1 MLYYILFSS
10 DLSAQEAVVIFLIT
24 LVAFFVSI
32 SVHEFAHGFTAT
44 KMGDPTPKLAGRV
57 TLNPFKHISLSGLLC
72 FALLG
77 VGWAKPMPINPLNFK
92 KYRKGIR
99 LTSIAGILANFIL
112 GLICAGIYALIIAFV
127 PISSVYI
134 EYILIAL
141 QYFML
146 VNSFLALFNI
156 LPIYPLD
163 GFNFVTSFM
172 RADNKFIQYNVR
184 NGFKIL
190 LGILLATVLIDL
202 LFGFDILDFYLSL
215 IYNYIYMPI
224 AYLGVL

>member
-57 TLNPFKHISLSGLLC
+57 TLNPFKHISLSGLIC

-112 GLICAGIYALIIAFV
+112 GLICAIIFALIIAFV
-127 PISSVYI
+127 PISNIYI
-134 EYILIAL
+134 EYILLLL

-156 LPIYPLD
+156 IPIYPLD
-163 GFNFVTSFM
+163 GFNFITSFM
-172 RADNKFIQYNVR
+172 KADNKFIQYNVR

-202 LFGFDILDFYLSL
+202 LFGFDIFDFYLSL
-215 IYNYIYMPI
+215 IYNYIYIPI
-224 AYLGVL
+224 GFLGV

>member
-24 LVAFFVSI
+24 LVAFFVSLA
-32 SVHEFAHGFTAT
+32 VHEFAHGFTAT

-112 GLICAGIYALIIAFV
+112 GLICAIIFALIIAFV
-127 PISSVYI
+127 PISNIYI
-134 EYILIAL
+134 EYILLLL

-156 LPIYPLD
+156 IPIYPLD
-163 GFNFVTSFM
+163 GFNFITSFM
-172 RADNKFIQYNVR
+172 KADNKFIQYNVR

-202 LFGFDILDFYLSL
+202 LFGFDIFDFYLSL
-215 IYNYIYMPI
+215 IYNYIYIPI
-224 AYLGVL
+224 GFLGV

>member
-10 DLSAQEAVVIFLIT
+10 NLTAQEAVVIFLIT
-24 LVAFFVSI
+24 LISFFVSI
-32 SVHEFAHGFTAT
+32 SVHEFAHGFTAV

-112 GLICAGIYALIIAFV
+112 GLICAIIFALIVAFAPV
-127 PISSVYI
+127 SNVYI
-134 EYILIAL
+134 EYILLLL

-156 LPIYPLD
+156 IPIYPLD
-163 GFNFVTSFM
+163 GFNFITSFM
-172 RADNKFIQYNVR
+172 KADNKFIQYNVR

-202 LFGFDILDFYLSL
+202 LFGFDIFDFYLSL
-215 IYNYIYMPI
+215 IYNYIYIPI
-224 AYLGVL
+224 GFLGV

>member
-32 SVHEFAHGFTAT
+32 SVHEFAHGFTAV

-112 GLICAGIYALIIAFV
+112 GLICAIIFALIIAFV
-127 PISSVYI
+127 PISNIYI
-134 EYILIAL
+134 EYILLLL

-156 LPIYPLD
+156 IPIYPLD
-163 GFNFVTSFM
+163 GFNFITSFM
-172 RADNKFIQYNVR
+172 KADNKFIQYNVR

-202 LFGFDILDFYLSL
+202 LFGFDIFDFYLSL
-215 IYNYIYMPI
+215 IYNYIYIPI
-224 AYLGVL
+224 GFLGV

>member
-24 LVAFFVSI
+24 LVAFFVSLA
-32 SVHEFAHGFTAT
+32 VHEFAHGFTAV

-112 GLICAGIYALIIAFV
+112 GLICAIIFALIVAFAPV
-127 PISSVYI
+127 SNVYI
-134 EYILIAL
+134 EYILLLL

-156 LPIYPLD
+156 IPIYPLD
-163 GFNFVTSFM
+163 GFNFITSFM
-172 RADNKFIQYNVR
+172 KADNKFIQYNVR

-202 LFGFDILDFYLSL
+202 LFGFDIFDFYLSL
-215 IYNYIYMPI
+215 IYNYIYIPI
-224 AYLGVL
+224 GFLGV

>member
-10 DLSAQEAVVIFLIT
+10 NLTAQEAVVIFLIT
-24 LVAFFVSI
+24 IVAFFI
-32 SVHEFAHGFTAT
+32 SLAVHEFAHGFTAV

-72 FALLG
+72 FVLLG

-112 GLICAGIYALIIAFV
+112 GLICAIIFALIIAFAPV
-127 PISSVYI
+127 SNVYI
-134 EYILIAL
+134 EYILLTL

-172 RADNKFIQYNVR
+172 KADNKFIQYNVR

-215 IYNYIYMPI
+215 IYNYIYVPI
-224 AYLGVL
+224 GLLGV

>member
-10 DLSAQEAVVIFLIT
+10 ELTAQEAVVIFLIT
-24 LVAFFVSI
+24 IVAFFVSL
-32 SVHEFAHGFTAT
+32 SVHEFAHGFTAV

-57 TLNPFKHISLSGLLC
+57 TLNPFKHISLSGLIC

-112 GLICAGIYALIIAFV
+112 GLICAIIFALIIAFAPV
-127 PISSVYI
+127 SNVYI
-134 EYILIAL
+134 EYILLTL

-172 RADNKFIQYNVR
+172 KADNKFIQYNVR

-224 AYLGVL
+224 GLLGV

>member
-24 LVAFFVSI
+24 LVAFFVSLA
-32 SVHEFAHGFTAT
+32 VHEFAHGFTAT

-57 TLNPFKHISLSGLLC
+57 TLNPFKHISLSGLIC

-112 GLICAGIYALIIAFV
+112 GLICAIIFALIVAFV
-127 PISSVYI
+127 PVSNVYI
-134 EYILIAL
+134 EYILLLL

-156 LPIYPLD
+156 IPIYPLD
-163 GFNFVTSFM
+163 GFNFITSFM
-172 RADNKFIQYNVR
+172 KADNKFIQYNVR

-202 LFGFDILDFYLSL
+202 LFGFDIFDFYLSL
-215 IYNYIYMPI
+215 IYNYIYIPI
-224 AYLGVL
+224 GFLGV

>member
-24 LVAFFVSI
+24 LVAFFVSLA
-32 SVHEFAHGFTAT
+32 VHEFAHGFTAV

-112 GLICAGIYALIIAFV
+112 GLICAIIFALIVAFV
-127 PISSVYI
+127 PVSNVYI
-134 EYILIAL
+134 EYILLLL

-156 LPIYPLD
+156 IPIYPLD
-163 GFNFVTSFM
+163 GFNFITSFM
-172 RADNKFIQYNVR
+172 KADNKFIQYNVR

-202 LFGFDILDFYLSL
+202 LFGFDIFDFYLSL
-215 IYNYIYMPI
+215 IYNYIYIPI
-224 AYLGVL
+224 GFLGV

>member
-112 GLICAGIYALIIAFV
+112 GLICAIIFALIVAFAPV
-127 PISSVYI
+127 SNIYI
-134 EYILIAL
+134 EYILLLL

-156 LPIYPLD
+156 IPIYPLD
-163 GFNFVTSFM
+163 GFNFITSFM
-172 RADNKFIQYNVR
+172 KADNKFIQYNVR

-202 LFGFDILDFYLSL
+202 LFGFDIFDFYLSL
-215 IYNYIYMPI
+215 IYNYIYIPI
-224 AYLGVL
+224 GFLGV

>member
-24 LVAFFVSI
+24 LVAFFVSLA
-32 SVHEFAHGFTAT
+32 VHEFAHGFTAT

-77 VGWAKPMPINPLNFK
+77 VGWARPMPINPLNFK

-112 GLICAGIYALIIAFV
+112 GLICAIIFALIVAFV
-127 PISSVYI
+127 PVSNVYI
-134 EYILIAL
+134 EYILLLL

-156 LPIYPLD
+156 IPIYPLD
-163 GFNFVTSFM
+163 GFNFITSFM
-172 RADNKFIQYNVR
+172 KADNKFIQYNVR

-202 LFGFDILDFYLSL
+202 LFGFDIFDFYLSL
-215 IYNYIYMPI
+215 IYNYIYIPI
-224 AYLGVL
+224 GFLGV

>member
-24 LVAFFVSI
+24 LVAFFVSLA
-32 SVHEFAHGFTAT
+32 VHEFAHGFTAT

-57 TLNPFKHISLSGLLC
+57 TLNPFKHISLSGVLC

-112 GLICAGIYALIIAFV
+112 GLICAIIFALIVAFV
-127 PISSVYI
+127 PVSNVYI
-134 EYILIAL
+134 EYILLLL

-156 LPIYPLD
+156 IPIYPLD
-163 GFNFVTSFM
+163 GFNFITSFM
-172 RADNKFIQYNVR
+172 KADNKFIQYNVR

-202 LFGFDILDFYLSL
+202 LFGFDIFDFYLSL
-215 IYNYIYMPI
+215 IYNYIYIPI
-224 AYLGVL
+224 GFLGV

>member
-10 DLSAQEAVVIFLIT
+10 NLTAQEAVVIFLIT
-24 LVAFFVSI
+24 IVAFFI
-32 SVHEFAHGFTAT
+32 SLAVHEFAHGFTAV

-72 FALLG
+72 FVLLG

-112 GLICAGIYALIIAFV
+112 GLICAIIFALIIAFAPV
-127 PISSVYI
+127 SNVYI
-134 EYILIAL
+134 EYILLTL

-172 RADNKFIQYNVR
+172 KADNKFIQYNVR

-224 AYLGVL
+224 GLLGV

>member
-10 DLSAQEAVVIFLIT
+10 NLTAQEAVVIFLIT
-24 LVAFFVSI
+24 LVAFFVSLA
-32 SVHEFAHGFTAT
+32 VHEFAHGFTAV
-44 KMGDPTPKLAGRV
+44 KMGDPTPKMAGRV
-57 TLNPFKHISLSGLLC
+57 TLNPFKHISLSGLIC

-112 GLICAGIYALIIAFV
+112 GLICAGIFALIIAFV
-127 PISSVYI
+127 PISNIYI
-134 EYILIAL
+134 EYILLLL

-172 RADNKFIQYNVR
+172 KSDNKFIQYNVK

-190 LGILLATVLIDL
+190 LGILFATVLIDL
-202 LFGFDILDFYLSL
+202 LFGFDILDFYLSI

>member
-24 LVAFFVSI
+24 LVAFFVSLA
-32 SVHEFAHGFTAT
+32 VHEFAHGFTAT

-112 GLICAGIYALIIAFV
+112 GLICAIIFALIVAFAPV
-127 PISSVYI
+127 SNVYI
-134 EYILIAL
+134 EYILLLL

-156 LPIYPLD
+156 IPIYPLD
-163 GFNFVTSFM
+163 GFNFITSFM
-172 RADNKFIQYNVR
+172 KADNKFIQYNVR

-202 LFGFDILDFYLSL
+202 LFGFDIFDFYLSL
-215 IYNYIYMPI
+215 IYNYIYIPI
-224 AYLGVL
+224 GFLGV

>member
-24 LVAFFVSI
+24 LISFFVSI
-32 SVHEFAHGFTAT
+32 SVHEFAHGFTAV

-112 GLICAGIYALIIAFV
+112 GLICAIIFALIVAFAPV
-127 PISSVYI
+127 SNVYI
-134 EYILIAL
+134 EYILLLL

-156 LPIYPLD
+156 IPIYPLD
-163 GFNFVTSFM
+163 GFNFITSFM
-172 RADNKFIQYNVR
+172 KADNKFIQYNVR

-202 LFGFDILDFYLSL
+202 LFGFDIFDFYLSL
-215 IYNYIYMPI
+215 IYNYIYIPI
-224 AYLGVL
+224 GFLGV

>member
-10 DLSAQEAVVIFLIT
+10 NLTAQEAVVIFLIT

-32 SVHEFAHGFTAT
+32 SVHEFAHGFTAV

-112 GLICAGIYALIIAFV
+112 GLICAIIFALIIAFV
-127 PISSVYI
+127 PISNIYI
-134 EYILIAL
+134 EYILLLL

-156 LPIYPLD
+156 IPIYPLD
-163 GFNFVTSFM
+163 GFNFITSFM
-172 RADNKFIQYNVR
+172 KADNKFIQYNVR

-202 LFGFDILDFYLSL
+202 LFGFDIFDFYLSL
-215 IYNYIYMPI
+215 IYNYIYIPI
-224 AYLGVL
+224 GFLGV

>member
-10 DLSAQEAVVIFLIT
+10 NLTAQEAVVIFLIT
-24 LVAFFVSI
+24 IVAFFI
-32 SVHEFAHGFTAT
+32 SLAVHEFAHGFTAV

-72 FALLG
+72 FVLLG
-77 VGWAKPMPINPLNFK
+77 VGWAKPMPINLLNFK

-112 GLICAGIYALIIAFV
+112 GLICAIIFALIIAFAPV
-127 PISSVYI
+127 SNVYI
-134 EYILIAL
+134 EYIMLTL

-172 RADNKFIQYNVR
+172 KADNKFIQYNVR

-224 AYLGVL
+224 GLLGV

>member
-112 GLICAGIYALIIAFV
+112 GLICAIIFALIIAFV
-127 PISSVYI
+127 PISNIYI
-134 EYILIAL
+134 EYILLLL

-156 LPIYPLD
+156 IPIYPLD
-163 GFNFVTSFM
+163 GFNFITSFM
-172 RADNKFIQYNVR
+172 KADNKFIQYNVR

-202 LFGFDILDFYLSL
+202 LFGFDIFDFYLSL
-215 IYNYIYMPI
+215 IYNYIYIPI
-224 AYLGVL
+224 GFLGV

>member
-10 DLSAQEAVVIFLIT
+10 NLTAQEAVVIFLIT
-24 LVAFFVSI
+24 LISFFVSI

-112 GLICAGIYALIIAFV
+112 GLICAIIFALIIAFV
-127 PISSVYI
+127 PIANIYI
-134 EYILIAL
+134 EYILLLL

-156 LPIYPLD
+156 IPIYPLD
-163 GFNFVTSFM
+163 GFNFITSFM
-172 RADNKFIQYNVR
+172 KADNKFIQYNVR

-202 LFGFDILDFYLSL
+202 LFGFDIFDFYLSL
-215 IYNYIYMPI
+215 IYNYIYIPI
-224 AYLGVL
+224 GFLGV

>member
-10 DLSAQEAVVIFLIT
+10 NLTAQEAVVIFLIT

-32 SVHEFAHGFTAT
+32 SVHEFAHGFTAV

-112 GLICAGIYALIIAFV
+112 GLICAIIFALIVAFAPV
-127 PISSVYI
+127 SNVYI
-134 EYILIAL
+134 EYILLLL

-156 LPIYPLD
+156 IPIYPLD
-163 GFNFVTSFM
+163 GFNFITSFM
-172 RADNKFIQYNVR
+172 KADNKFIQYNVR

-202 LFGFDILDFYLSL
+202 LFGFDIFDFYLSL
-215 IYNYIYMPI
+215 IYNYIYIPI
-224 AYLGVL
+224 GFLGV

>member
-10 DLSAQEAVVIFLIT
+10 NLTAQEAVVIFLIT
-24 LVAFFVSI
+24 IVAFFI
-32 SVHEFAHGFTAT
+32 SLAVHEFAHGFTAV
-44 KMGDPTPKLAGRV
+44 KMGDLTPKLAGRV
-57 TLNPFKHISLSGLLC
+57 TLNPFKHISLSGLIC

-112 GLICAGIYALIIAFV
+112 GLICAGIFALIIAFV
-127 PISSVYI
+127 PISNIYI
-134 EYILIAL
+134 EYILLLL

-172 RADNKFIQYNVR
+172 KSDNKFIQYNVR

-202 LFGFDILDFYLSL
+202 LFGFDILDFYLSI

>member
-10 DLSAQEAVVIFLIT
+10 NLTAQEAVVIFLIT

-112 GLICAGIYALIIAFV
+112 GLICAIIFALIVAFV
-127 PISSVYI
+127 PVSNVYI
-134 EYILIAL
+134 EYILLLL

-156 LPIYPLD
+156 IPIYPLD
-163 GFNFVTSFM
+163 GFNFITSFM
-172 RADNKFIQYNVR
+172 KADNKFIQYNVR

-202 LFGFDILDFYLSL
+202 LFGFDIFDFYLSL
-215 IYNYIYMPI
+215 IYNYIYIPI
-224 AYLGVL
+224 GFLGV

>member
-10 DLSAQEAVVIFLIT
+10 DLSAQEAVVIFLVT
-24 LVAFFVSI
+24 LVAFFI
-32 SVHEFAHGFTAT
+32 SLAVHEFAHGFTAQ

-57 TLNPFKHISLSGLLC
+57 TLNPFKHISLSGLIC

-112 GLICAGIYALIIAFV
+112 GLICAGIFALIIAFV
-127 PISSVYI
+127 PISNIYI
-134 EYILIAL
+134 EYILLLL

-172 RADNKFIQYNVR
+172 KSDNKFIQYNVR

-202 LFGFDILDFYLSL
+202 LFGFDILDFYLSI

>member
-24 LVAFFVSI
+24 LVAFFVSLA
-32 SVHEFAHGFTAT
+32 VHEFAHGFTAV

-112 GLICAGIYALIIAFV
+112 GLICAIIFALIVAFAPV
-127 PISSVYI
+127 SNVYI
-134 EYILIAL
+134 EYILLLL

-156 LPIYPLD
+156 IPIYPLD
-163 GFNFVTSFM
+163 GFNFITSFM
-172 RADNKFIQYNVR
+172 KADNKFIQYNFR

-202 LFGFDILDFYLSL
+202 LFGFDIFDFYLSL
-215 IYNYIYMPI
+215 IYNYIYIPI
-224 AYLGVL
+224 GFLGV

>member
-112 GLICAGIYALIIAFV
+112 GLICAIIFALIVAFAPV
-127 PISSVYI
+127 SNVYI
-134 EYILIAL
+134 EYILL
-141 QYFML
+141 LLLYFML
-146 VNSFLALFNI
+146 VNSCLALFNI
-156 LPIYPLD
+156 IPIYPLD
-163 GFNFVTSFM
+163 GFNFITSFM
-172 RADNKFIQYNVR
+172 KADNKFIQYNVR

-202 LFGFDILDFYLSL
+202 LFGFDIFDFYLSL
-215 IYNYIYMPI
+215 IYNYIYIPI
-224 AYLGVL
+224 GFLGV

>member
-10 DLSAQEAVVIFLIT
+10 NLTAQEAVVIFLIT
-24 LVAFFVSI
+24 IVAFFI
-32 SVHEFAHGFTAT
+32 SLAVHEFAHGFTAV

-72 FALLG
+72 FVLLG

-112 GLICAGIYALIIAFV
+112 GLICAIIFALIIAFAPV
-127 PISSVYI
+127 SNVYI
-134 EYILIAL
+134 E
-141 QYFML
+141 YFML

-172 RADNKFIQYNVR
+172 KADNKFIQYNVR

-224 AYLGVL
+224 GLLGV

>member
-57 TLNPFKHISLSGLLC
+57 TLNPFKHISLSGLIC

-112 GLICAGIYALIIAFV
+112 GLICAIIFALIVAFV
-127 PISSVYI
+127 PVSNVYI
-134 EYILIAL
+134 EYILLLL

-146 VNSFLALFNI
+146 VNSFLTLFNI
-156 LPIYPLD
+156 IPIYPLD
-163 GFNFVTSFM
+163 GFNFITSFM
-172 RADNKFIQYNVR
+172 KADNKFIQYNVR

-202 LFGFDILDFYLSL
+202 LFGFDIFDFYLSL
-215 IYNYIYMPI
+215 IYNYIYIPI
-224 AYLGVL
+224 GFLGV

>member
-10 DLSAQEAVVIFLIT
+10 ELTAQEAVVIFLIT
-24 LVAFFVSI
+24 IVAFFVSL
-32 SVHEFAHGFTAT
+32 SVHEFAHGFTAV

-57 TLNPFKHISLSGLLC
+57 TLNPFKHISLSGLIC

-112 GLICAGIYALIIAFV
+112 GLICAIIFALIIAFAPV
-127 PISSVYI
+127 SNVYI
-134 EYILIAL
+134 EYILLTL

-172 RADNKFIQYNVR
+172 KADNKFIQYNVR

-215 IYNYIYMPI
+215 IYNYIYVPI
-224 AYLGVL
+224 GLLGV

>member
-10 DLSAQEAVVIFLIT
+10 NLTAQEAVVIFLIT
-24 LVAFFVSI
+24 LVSFFVSI

-112 GLICAGIYALIIAFV
+112 GLICAIIFALIVAFAPV
-127 PISSVYI
+127 SNVYI
-134 EYILIAL
+134 EYILLLL

-156 LPIYPLD
+156 IPIYPLD
-163 GFNFVTSFM
+163 GFNFITSFM
-172 RADNKFIQYNVR
+172 KADNKFIQYNVR

-202 LFGFDILDFYLSL
+202 LFGFDIFDFYLSL
-215 IYNYIYMPI
+215 IYNYIYIPI
-224 AYLGVL
+224 GFLGV

>member
-10 DLSAQEAVVIFLIT
+10 NLTAQESVVIFLIT
-24 LVAFFVSI
+24 IVAFFI
-32 SVHEFAHGFTAT
+32 SLAVHEFAHGFTAV

-112 GLICAGIYALIIAFV
+112 GLICAIIFALIIAFAPV
-127 PISSVYI
+127 SNVYI
-134 EYILIAL
+134 EYILLTL

-172 RADNKFIQYNVR
+172 KADNKFIQYNVR

-190 LGILLATVLIDL
+190 LGVLLATVLIDL

-224 AYLGVL
+224 GLLGV

>member
-24 LVAFFVSI
+24 LVAFFVSLA
-32 SVHEFAHGFTAT
+32 VHEFAHGFTAV

-112 GLICAGIYALIIAFV
+112 GLICAIIFALIIAFV
-127 PISSVYI
+127 PISNIYI
-134 EYILIAL
+134 EYILLLL

-156 LPIYPLD
+156 IPIYPLD
-163 GFNFVTSFM
+163 GFNFITSFM
-172 RADNKFIQYNVR
+172 KADNKFIQYNVR

-202 LFGFDILDFYLSL
+202 LFGFDIFDFYLSL
-215 IYNYIYMPI
+215 IYNYIYIPI
-224 AYLGVL
+224 GFLGV

>member
-10 DLSAQEAVVIFLIT
+10 NLTAQEAVVIFLIT
-24 LVAFFVSI
+24 LVAFFVSLA
-32 SVHEFAHGFTAT
+32 VHEFAHGFTAT

-112 GLICAGIYALIIAFV
+112 GLICAIIFALIVAFAPV
-127 PISSVYI
+127 SNVYI
-134 EYILIAL
+134 EYILLLL

-156 LPIYPLD
+156 IPIYPLD
-163 GFNFVTSFM
+163 GFNFITSFM
-172 RADNKFIQYNVR
+172 KADNKFIQYNVR

-202 LFGFDILDFYLSL
+202 LFGFDIFDFYLSL
-215 IYNYIYMPI
+215 IYNYIYIPI
-224 AYLGVL
+224 GFLGV

>member
-24 LVAFFVSI
+24 LVAFFVSLA
-32 SVHEFAHGFTAT
+32 VHEFAHGFTAV

-112 GLICAGIYALIIAFV
+112 GLICAIIFALIIAFV
-127 PISSVYI
+127 PISNIYI
-134 EYILIAL
+134 EYILLLL

-156 LPIYPLD
+156 IPIYPLD
-163 GFNFVTSFM
+163 GFNFITSFM
-172 RADNKFIQYNVR
+172 KADNKFIQYNFR

-202 LFGFDILDFYLSL
+202 LFGFDIFDFYLSL
-215 IYNYIYMPI
+215 IYNYIYIPI
-224 AYLGVL
+224 GFLGV

>member
-10 DLSAQEAVVIFLIT
+10 ELTAQEAVVIFLIT
-24 LVAFFVSI
+24 IVAFFVSL
-32 SVHEFAHGFTAT
+32 SVHEFAHGFTAQ
-44 KMGDPTPKLAGRV
+44 KMGDLTPKLAGRV
-57 TLNPFKHISLSGLLC
+57 TLNPFKHISLSGLIC

-112 GLICAGIYALIIAFV
+112 GLICAGIFALIIAFV
-127 PISSVYI
+127 PISNIYI
-134 EYILIAL
+134 EYILLLL

-172 RADNKFIQYNVR
+172 KSDNKFIQYNVR

-202 LFGFDILDFYLSL
+202 LFGFDILDFYLSI

>member
-32 SVHEFAHGFTAT
+32 SVHEFRHGFTAT

-112 GLICAGIYALIIAFV
+112 GLICAIIFALIIAFV
-127 PISSVYI
+127 PISNIYI
-134 EYILIAL
+134 EYILLLL

-156 LPIYPLD
+156 IPIYPLD
-163 GFNFVTSFM
+163 GFNFITSFM
-172 RADNKFIQYNVR
+172 KADNKFIQYNVR

-202 LFGFDILDFYLSL
+202 LFGFDIFDFYLSL
-215 IYNYIYMPI
+215 IYNYIYIPI
-224 AYLGVL
+224 GFLGV